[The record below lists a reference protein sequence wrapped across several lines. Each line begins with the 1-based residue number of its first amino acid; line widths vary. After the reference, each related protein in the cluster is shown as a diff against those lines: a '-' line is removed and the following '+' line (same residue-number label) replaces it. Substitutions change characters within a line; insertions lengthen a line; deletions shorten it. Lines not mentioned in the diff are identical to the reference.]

1 MLSICRDAGVDLR
14 GYPWHFAGKL
24 HFGRWCRQSPCPP
37 CLLQGHNN
45 KDKNKD
51 KECLPTIIYLF
62 CAALPAC
69 LPRSHRPNHV
79 AEITNVM
86 STVMYC
92 VSTLKITY

>member
-51 KECLPTIIYLF
+51 KDKRSMPSDNYLF
-62 CAALPAC
+62 ILRGIAC
-69 LPRSHRPNHV
+69 LL
-79 AEITNVM
+79 T
-86 STVMYC
+86 
-92 VSTLKITY
+92 KIAQA